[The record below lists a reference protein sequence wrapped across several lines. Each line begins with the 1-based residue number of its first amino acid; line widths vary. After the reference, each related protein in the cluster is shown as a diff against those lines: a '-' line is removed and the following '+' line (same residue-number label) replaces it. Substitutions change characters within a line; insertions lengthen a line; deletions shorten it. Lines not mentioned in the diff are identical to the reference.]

1 MTAPTQPA
9 SPPLTVLTQQG
20 SSVRGHDP
28 AQQEKITQFFQGLLG
43 YRPFAEMVI
52 GSGMDVSRGVTGISA
67 QLAVGN
73 RLILHVKGN
82 GTTTPFLIGQDTP
95 QGFVAMPGVDEKIV
109 EATKFLLNPSAPNA
123 TPPDFAPPAAT
134 TPPANGQQPAQPSGP
149 PQPQAPGAPQPANTT
164 QPQAPGAPQQPQPQP
179 AVPQQPPLPIP
190 DPVADQETERFLTLQ
205 ASHKDALPRTLASLQ
220 RNRETLFARHD
231 ALQEGLPHADRAI
244 TRAHKTLVATLR
256 QELNDLQRN
265 HGQQLQDLLEERQV
279 LQKELNTRHLEEQ
292 RTLIQPQVNL
302 APLLAHQFTELQQQ
316 QQEEISLYQGLQ
328 QQQQNE
334 LADLFLQQLPRRGP
348 LSLGLRN
355 LLAAQETEI
364 TARVAL
370 HQGGLITLFRRQH
383 SQRTQIHQ
391 ELQQKE
397 ALPAI
402 QAVITAIGPSANPIP
417 HGTPES
423 TIISK
428 AEAAVTAA
436 ELATPE
442 ATTHL
447 LTIPATNAA
456 EQALAL
462 AQVNLADAARLRI
475 RAARDQ
481 IRVHARAAEQNY
493 IAAQNPAQAAA
504 QALLATTART
514 TAEAQLTIIQ
524 AQIRIATDAATQA
537 RTIARNTLATNRR
550 NRNCRWGTKAV
561 IGTAVAAGGVYALNA
576 AGVINGAMLLTAL
589 WTAVKPF

>member
-1 MTAPTQPA
+1 MTAPTQAPA

-20 SSVRGHDP
+20 SNVRGHDP
-28 AQQEKITQFFQGLLG
+28 AQQEKITKFFQGLLG

-73 RLILHVKGN
+73 RLILNVKGN
-82 GTTTPFLIGQDTP
+82 GTTTPFLIGQDTS
-95 QGFVAMPGVDEKIV
+95 QGFVTIPGIDEKIV
-109 EATKFLLNPSAPNA
+109 AATKFLLNPSAPNA
-123 TPPDFAPPAAT
+123 TPPDFSPPAAAT
-134 TPPANGQQPAQPSGP
+134 TPPADGQQPAQPPGA
-149 PQPQAPGAPQPANTT
+149 PQPQAPNAPQT
-164 QPQAPGAPQQPQPQP
+164 QPPGAPQQPQPPQPQP
-179 AVPQQPPLPIP
+179 AAPQQPPLPIP
-190 DPVADQETERFLTLQ
+190 DPVADQEAERFLTLQ
-205 ASHKDALPRTLASLQ
+205 ANHKDALPRTLASLQ
-220 RNRETLFARHD
+220 RNREALFARHD
-231 ALQEGLPHADRAI
+231 ADQEALPHADRAI

-265 HGQQLQDLLEERQV
+265 HGEQLQDLLEERQV

-302 APLLAHQFTELQQQ
+302 APLLARQFTELQQQ
-316 QQEEISLYQGLQ
+316 QQEEIALYQGLQ
-328 QQQQNE
+328 QQQRNE

-348 LSLGLRN
+348 LSLALRN
-355 LLAAQETEI
+355 LLLAQEAQI
-364 TARVAL
+364 TTRVTQ
-370 HQGGLITLFRRQH
+370 HQGGLITLFTRQH

-391 ELQQKE
+391 ELQQIE

-417 HGTPES
+417 RATSER
-423 TIISK
+423 TIIAQ

-436 ELATPE
+436 EQTTRE
-442 ATTHL
+442 ATTHF

-481 IRVHARAAEQNY
+481 IRIQARAAEQSY

-561 IGTAVAAGGVYALNA
+561 LGTAAMAGGAYALNA